1 MNEILMATKI
11 KYPDILCDQKVKNE
25 DLSKA
30 YIYLMEKFEIM
41 DVMEELEK
49 P

>member
-1 MNEILMATKI
+1 MNEIPRGNKNTQTYYA
-11 KYPDILCDQKVKNE
+11 VKNE

-30 YIYLMEKFEIM
+30 YIHLMEKFEIM